1 MQIYAKQCMIH
12 NTIDDRQLVLAEPP
26 ISCFNLADPLRHG
39 GGQLG
44 TQFRGHDVVPGFL
57 DFLDEH
63 SSPLAVD
70 LPQIG
75 LDYAPNIL
83 NRIEICGKV

>member
-1 MQIYAKQCMIH
+1 MH
-12 NTIDDRQLVLAEPP
+12 DSEHEGQLVLAEPP
-26 ISCFNLADPLRHG
+26 HSGLDLADPLGHG
-39 GGQLG
+39 LGQLG

-57 DFLDEH
+57 DFLT
-63 SSPLAVD
+63 SPLAVD

-83 NRIEICGKV
+83 NRIEIWGKVNLEDVGES